1 MVLMGRGGA
10 QGVTVVLMV
19 ERAVVDLSEE
29 AAVVDLSEEG
39 GGKVE
44 PSKLRKEWAGTFFLP
59 TDITWRWPESETG
72 EG

>member
-1 MVLMGRGGA
+1 MTVVLMGRGGA

-19 ERAVVDLSEE
+19 EWAVGGK

-39 GGKVE
+39 GDKVE

-59 TDITWRWPESETG
+59 KDITWRWPESEAG

>member
-1 MVLMGRGGA
+1 MAVVLMGRGGD

-19 ERAVVDLSEE
+19 ER
-29 AAVVDLSEEG
+29 AVVDLSEEG

>member
-29 AAVVDLSEEG
+29 G

-44 PSKLRKEWAGTFFLP
+44 PSKLRKEWAGTFFLQQ
-59 TDITWRWPESETG
+59 I
-72 EG
+72 

>member
-19 ERAVVDLSEE
+19 ER
-29 AAVVDLSEEG
+29 AVVDLSEEG

-59 TDITWRWPESETG
+59 TDITWRWPESEAG